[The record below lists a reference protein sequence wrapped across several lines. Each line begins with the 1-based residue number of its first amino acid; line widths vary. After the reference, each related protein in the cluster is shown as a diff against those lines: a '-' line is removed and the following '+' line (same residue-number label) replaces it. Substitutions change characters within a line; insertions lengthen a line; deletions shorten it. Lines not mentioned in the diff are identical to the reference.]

1 MKLGTVS
8 KQAAATSPPPPRPA
22 ISYLTT
28 EVTDRKL
35 LVAYFGGGAKT
46 GKLFCT
52 MDPWTED
59 FKPPGD
65 VA

>member
-1 MKLGTVS
+1 MISFRFQILKLAVT
-8 KQAAATSPPPPRPA
+8 PA
-22 ISYLTT
+22 SNTAQTT
-28 EVTDRKL
+28 KMTDRKL

-52 MDPWTED
+52 VDPGTED